1 MGFFFRVALVS
12 NVALILFT
20 GVYGFAVLTAL
31 AVLLRACISD
41 FRTMTIPN
49 TLPLALAAAFVIAYC
64 ASLGMSYAGGVGV
77 FAPVKVHA
85 LAFIALFAV
94 TFLMFVLRIWGA
106 GDSKLATAVGLWLGI
121 KGIMPF
127 LLVMSVVGVVLVL
140 VSWAIR
146 RTAFSV
152 AALGPESWLVRSRD
166 GQGVIPYGIAI
177 AAGAVAAFFELGY
190 FNIPG

>member
-1 MGFFFRVALVS
+1 M
-12 NVALILFT
+12 NPELIFFT
-20 GVYGFAVLTAL
+20 GVYGLAFLAAL
-31 AVLLRACISD
+31 VVLLGACICD

-49 TLPLALAAAFVIAYC
+49 SLPLAVAVAFVIAYG
-64 ASLGMSYAGGVGV
+64 ASLGMDHAGGAGV

-106 GDSKLATAVGLWLGI
+106 GDSKLATSIGLWVGF
-121 KGIMPF
+121 KGIIPF

-140 VSWAIR
+140 ASWIIR
-146 RTAFSV
+146 RTTFSV
-152 AALGPESWLVRSRD
+152 AAFGPESWPVRSRD

-190 FNIPG
+190 FNITG